1 MLLQKIYEVDPL
13 VYTKCGSRMKVIA
26 VITEH
31 SSLKK
36 ILKHV
41 GLWNETIEARG
52 PAFHSISNETKAG
65 RISNEMLLGCIPEQ
79 CAKRTT
85 RGKRSPRPA
94 GVLKNDNRRIGRD
107 IFCKI

>member
-1 MLLQKIYEVDPL
+1 MSAAVLLQKIYEVDPL
-13 VYTKCGSRMKVIA
+13 VCPKCGSRMKVIA

-52 PAFHSISNETKAG
+52 PPFHSISNKTEAG
-65 RISNEMLLGCIPEQ
+65 RISNEMLLAYATEEDIEYIPF
-79 CAKRTT
+79 
-85 RGKRSPRPA
+85 
-94 GVLKNDNRRIGRD
+94 NDGWPEPEY
-107 IFCKI
+107 